1 RNEPCWSRSAVVSC
15 AANRPGRR
23 YRRLGGGGVVIN
35 PRAMLRIPRLPFWS
49 IPIFY
54 SSAAI
59 VFSLIFPRFEYEH
72 FRAVSHDLSAAAGA
86 AFFASVAQGML
97 ALTGVVFALAFV
109 MIQFASTAYSPRL
122 VLWVSRDPAIWH
134 CLGIF
139 TATFVYALTALIWV
153 DRAGS

>member
-1 RNEPCWSRSAVVSC
+1 
-15 AANRPGRR
+15 
-23 YRRLGGGGVVIN
+23 
-35 PRAMLRIPRLPFWS
+35 
-49 IPIFY
+49 
-54 SSAAI
+54 
-59 VFSLIFPRFEYEH
+59 
-72 FRAVSHDLSAAAGA
+72 AAGA

-153 DRAGS
+153 DRAGSRYVRIVSSWIVVVLLVASLLALALLVQRLAMIQVAGVMRSVGDKGRRVVFELYPSPLGPSTPTSASPVDASPAPVSQ